1 MLMTAY
7 GANKENGVSQD
18 ENFMFRRIRI
28 KREESIMLEDPFMME
43 ESIEIEGDQEGDDE
57 GEMTESVVY
66 VHKSS
71 VYNCSY
77 RKRVIEANN
86 EGYPE

>member
-7 GANKENGVSQD
+7 GANKEIGVSQD

-43 ESIEIEGDQEGDDE
+43 ESIEVEGDQEGDDE

-71 VYNCSY
+71 VSNCSY